1 MSGKTG
7 PERDQALYE
16 RYSQVGSQ
24 AAVAREFGISQPA
37 VSQAVNRHRATIPAE
52 VREQKILDEL
62 ALHEHLRDEVLK
74 VFYARPAPMVAGKDG
89 RPVHDPIDGT
99 VIEDHAGRIAALR
112 AAREI
117 SQHLARLGG
126 YEAPTRIDVTA
137 TEEAAARVQGE
148 QAVRYVQRGEGG
160 A

>member
-1 MSGKTG
+1 MGSGN
-7 PERDQALYE
+7 PERDKE
-16 RYSQVGSQ
+16 IWDRYSRIGSQ
-24 AAVAREFGISQPA
+24 AAVAREFGVHQTAI
-37 VSQAVNRHRATIPAE
+37 SQAVARHRATIPAE
-52 VREQKILDEL
+52 VREEKIRDEL

-89 RPVHDPIDGT
+89 RPVHDPVDGT

-137 TEEAAARVQGE
+137 TEEAAALA
-148 QAVRYVQRGEGG
+148 QAEVARRYVEGNS
-160 A
+160 

>member
-1 MSGKTG
+1 MSGRG
-7 PERDQALYE
+7 SPEWDATVYG
-16 RYSQVGSQ
+16 RYSQIGSQ
-24 AAVAREFGISQPA
+24 AAVAREYGVDQKTISN
-37 VSQAVNRHRATIPAE
+37 AVNRHRATIPAE

-137 TEEAAARVQGE
+137 TEEAAALA
-148 QAVRYVQRGEGG
+148 QAEVARRYVEGNS
-160 A
+160 